1 MMESI
6 HAQVPQTLNVK
17 NKFMIS
23 NNVPLSSKNI
33 QLNSNVKSMNGK
45 NDVSEIS
52 SRKELLMKMKS
63 RFDRGE
69 KIDIPLNNSE
79 ES

>member
-1 MMESI
+1 M
-6 HAQVPQTLNVK
+6 NVK
-17 NKFMIS
+17 NKFMIT
-23 NNVPLSSKNI
+23 NNVPLSSNNS
-33 QLNSNVKSMNGK
+33 QFNSNTKSMNSR
-45 NDVSEIS
+45 NNLAENS

-63 RFDRGE
+63 RFDKGE

>member
-1 MMESI
+1 
-6 HAQVPQTLNVK
+6 
-17 NKFMIS
+17 
-23 NNVPLSSKNI
+23 
-33 QLNSNVKSMNGK
+33 MNGR
-45 NDVSEIS
+45 NDLAENS

-63 RFDRGE
+63 RFDKGE

>member
-33 QLNSNVKSMNGK
+33 QLNSNLKSMNGK

>member
-1 MMESI
+1 M
-6 HAQVPQTLNVK
+6 V
-17 NKFMIS
+17 S
-23 NNVPLSSKNI
+23 NNVPLSSNNS
-33 QLNSNVKSMNGK
+33 QFNSNTKTMNSR
-45 NDVSEIS
+45 NDLAENN

-63 RFDRGE
+63 RFDKGE

>member
-1 MMESI
+1 M
-6 HAQVPQTLNVK
+6 NVK
-17 NKFMIS
+17 NKFMVS
-23 NNVPLSSKNI
+23 NNVPLSSNNSHF
-33 QLNSNVKSMNGK
+33 NSNTKSMNGR
-45 NDVSEIS
+45 NDLAENS

-63 RFDRGE
+63 RFDKGE

>member
-1 MMESI
+1 MESI

>member
-1 MMESI
+1 M
-6 HAQVPQTLNVK
+6 NVK

-23 NNVPLSSKNI
+23 NNVPLSSNNC
-33 QLNSNVKSMNGK
+33 QFNSNTKYINSR
-45 NDVSEIS
+45 NDLAENS

-63 RFDRGE
+63 RFDKGE
-69 KIDIPLNNSE
+69 KIDFPLNNSE

>member
-1 MMESI
+1 M
-6 HAQVPQTLNVK
+6 NVK
-17 NKFMIS
+17 NKFMVS
-23 NNVPLSSKNI
+23 NNVPLSSNNS
-33 QLNSNVKSMNGK
+33 QFNSNTKTMNSR
-45 NDVSEIS
+45 NDLAENN

-63 RFDRGE
+63 RFDKGE

>member
-1 MMESI
+1 M
-6 HAQVPQTLNVK
+6 V
-17 NKFMIS
+17 S
-23 NNVPLSSKNI
+23 NNVPLSSNNS
-33 QLNSNVKSMNGK
+33 QFNSNTKSMNSR
-45 NDVSEIS
+45 NNLAENS

-63 RFDRGE
+63 RFDKGE